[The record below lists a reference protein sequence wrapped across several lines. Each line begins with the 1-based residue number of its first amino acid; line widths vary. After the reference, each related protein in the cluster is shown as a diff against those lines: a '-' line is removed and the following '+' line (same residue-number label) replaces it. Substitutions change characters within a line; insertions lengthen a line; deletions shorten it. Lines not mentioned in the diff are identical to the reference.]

1 MATNKNTQKYVRIYV
16 GVSTVAFSAW
26 LIVVTCRLVI
36 LAGHFVT
43 SAVSTVI
50 HSIPVL
56 G

>member
-1 MATNKNTQKYVRIYV
+1 MALSKKSVKYAHIYM
-16 GVSTVAFSAW
+16 GVSTVAFSVW
-26 LIVVTCRLVI
+26 ILVVSCKLVI

-43 SAVSTVI
+43 SAVSTVL